1 MIQITSIT
9 RGYLT
14 HADRKR
20 AIAQLKR
27 RGYDHFVEYMDTVA
41 KYALC
46 YGKYVRLE
54 RLQCD
59 DLLGLPGPTQ
69 LPLQGVV

>member
-1 MIQITSIT
+1 MIRITSIT

-14 HADRKR
+14 SADRKR

-27 RGYDHFVEYMDTVA
+27 IGYDHFVEYRDTAA

-46 YGKYVRLE
+46 YGKY
-54 RLQCD
+54 LQPAYNPQQT
-59 DLLGLPGPTQ
+59 LK
-69 LPLQGVV
+69 GVV

>member
-1 MIQITSIT
+1 VIRITQIT

-27 RGYDHFVEYMDTVA
+27 AGFDHFVEYRDVNS
-41 KYALC
+41 KFALC
-46 YGKYVRLE
+46 YGKYVDPGMAPQLR
-54 RLQCD
+54 
-59 DLLGLPGPTQ
+59 LPGIR
-69 LPLQGVV
+69 

>member
-14 HADRKR
+14 RADRKR
-20 AIAQLKR
+20 AISHLR
-27 RGYDHFVEYMDTVA
+27 RHGFDHFVEYRDTAA

-46 YGKYVRLE
+46 YGKYRKGLAPQ
-54 RLQCD
+54 LS
-59 DLLGLPGPTQ
+59 LPG
-69 LPLQGVV
+69 VK